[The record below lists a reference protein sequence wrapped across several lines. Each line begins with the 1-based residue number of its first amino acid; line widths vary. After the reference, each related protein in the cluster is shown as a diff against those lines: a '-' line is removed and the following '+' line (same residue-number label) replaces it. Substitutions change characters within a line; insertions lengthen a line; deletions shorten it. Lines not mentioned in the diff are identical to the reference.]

1 MRVTD
6 LIALAAVGGAVAV
19 GLLRDAQHRD
29 GRALVASAWVDAAER
44 ADARWFGREETG
56 QPLLMGFPSRDDWDR
71 CADRAAG
78 AERCDAVWKAM
89 TRFLPADA
97 DAGFKL
103 VERVGAEALLEDGD
117 RAARS
122 LYPVAWGSQGLQRSP
137 EGLAAVALG
146 TATLLGSPANR
157 QEAIAGLAKV
167 RDAVNESCR
176 CAPPAGPLRR
186 SPSPVAGASRNAERI
201 VRSPITD
208 HDPNPLIAPMV
219 AVRRGEAIDPAWWQQ
234 PGVAGMLALELGRA
248 GRTDQLD
255 ALVEASVTGPTG
267 SDRMAALWAAGCVA
281 PVEDWNHPQ
290 AQERARAVGW

>member
-56 QPLLMGFPSRDDWDR
+56 QPSLMGFPSRDDWDR

-122 LYPVAWGSQGLQRSP
+122 LYPVAWEARGCS
-137 EGLAAVALG
+137 AAPKDWPRWLW
-146 TATLLGSPANR
+146 
-157 QEAIAGLAKV
+157 
-167 RDAVNESCR
+167 
-176 CAPPAGPLRR
+176 APPPCWAVPPTVRKR
-186 SPSPVAGASRNAERI
+186 SLASP
-201 VRSPITD
+201 RSGT
-208 HDPNPLIAPMV
+208 
-219 AVRRGEAIDPAWWQQ
+219 R
-234 PGVAGMLALELGRA
+234 
-248 GRTDQLD
+248 
-255 ALVEASVTGPTG
+255 
-267 SDRMAALWAAGCVA
+267 
-281 PVEDWNHPQ
+281 
-290 AQERARAVGW
+290 